1 MMRWFLLLMAFTTIV
16 FSGTSASAAPGD
28 DEMSQQT
35 VLLSTRL
42 LLAELKKQMAN
53 APISDETLY
62 QTMKQNPSAFVG
74 TENSRKTLLEQCQN
88 ALRERYRN
96 EVNALLQGVAQ
107 KNPDNRT
114 VLNDEFKNQAIILP
128 DDIVTTNMD
137 QKFPEAFQKARD
149 RIITEQRN
157 TLVSQ
162 IFPTELQI
170 DSIARNDLQVILEKQ
185 LIDAAGQVIFEENR
199 PFIRDTL
206 IQPMLDD
213 AYAQKQW
220 QIDFINGSA
229 STEPTTPE
237 EFQYYLENLLQSAI
251 DQKRAEDPQK
261 KIYNIF
267 PSTKDPLVARSR
279 TLSLDKF
286 VSHIDQYCAPISNE
300 EIRTEL
306 TLNPGRHRELA
317 KSLERFYLLFAQRS
331 RSSAINGYSNQLD
344 NQSRVEM
351 RYFLEQVVPQS
362 EQCNEVLKQFFSSIV
377 TPTITEE
384 RKKLAEEQFQSN
396 FPTLANN
403 SFLPT
408 EEQISQFDQVGGDEM
423 VYDLRTLLPS
433 SNFDYRTLLE
443 ECDSRAK
450 KQVIDL
456 LQTGSTALKN
466 QQQLLDNSYAR
477 LNRTLL
483 ETAQNNNLE
492 TTIQALQDI
501 MEIPEEN
508 RIQDV
513 GDFTEDT
520 VVAAYLQY
528 LSGEWQKIRLA
539 TLWPDANNRPPN
551 YATIYTQLFNRTQ
564 QDARIRIRALL
575 SDMHNPSALLT
586 ADNAAVSNDA
596 ILVPVNLNIDAS
608 GHYIITTV
616 TISYAGVKQ
625 FFQCSAMPKEY
636 DSQEAEQLR
645 LITALV
651 VRTLNELENGK
662 RYQADIKIK
671 VQNGRI
677 FYRFVAKL
685 RQKLIESLENL
696 DKAELSCTIEDS
708 L

>member
-1 MMRWFLLLMAFTTIV
+1 M
-16 FSGTSASAAPGD
+16 
-28 DEMSQQT
+28 
-35 VLLSTRL
+35 
-42 LLAELKKQMAN
+42 
-53 APISDETLY
+53 
-62 QTMKQNPSAFVG
+62 
-74 TENSRKTLLEQCQN
+74 
-88 ALRERYRN
+88 
-96 EVNALLQGVAQ
+96 
-107 KNPDNRT
+107 
-114 VLNDEFKNQAIILP
+114 
-128 DDIVTTNMD
+128 
-137 QKFPEAFQKARD
+137 
-149 RIITEQRN
+149 
-157 TLVSQ
+157 
-162 IFPTELQI
+162 
-170 DSIARNDLQVILEKQ
+170 
-185 LIDAAGQVIFEENR
+185 
-199 PFIRDTL
+199 
-206 IQPMLDD
+206 
-213 AYAQKQW
+213 
-220 QIDFINGSA
+220 
-229 STEPTTPE
+229 
-237 EFQYYLENLLQSAI
+237 
-251 DQKRAEDPQK
+251 
-261 KIYNIF
+261 
-267 PSTKDPLVARSR
+267 
-279 TLSLDKF
+279 
-286 VSHIDQYCAPISNE
+286 
-300 EIRTEL
+300 
-306 TLNPGRHRELA
+306 
-317 KSLERFYLLFAQRS
+317 
-331 RSSAINGYSNQLD
+331 
-344 NQSRVEM
+344 
-351 RYFLEQVVPQS
+351 
-362 EQCNEVLKQFFSSIV
+362 
-377 TPTITEE
+377 
-384 RKKLAEEQFQSN
+384 
-396 FPTLANN
+396 
-403 SFLPT
+403 
-408 EEQISQFDQVGGDEM
+408 
-423 VYDLRTLLPS
+423 
-433 SNFDYRTLLE
+433 
-443 ECDSRAK
+443 
-450 KQVIDL
+450 
-456 LQTGSTALKN
+456 KN

-586 ADNAAVSNDA
+586 AGNAAVSNDA

-625 FFQCSAMPKEY
+625 FFQCSAMPREY